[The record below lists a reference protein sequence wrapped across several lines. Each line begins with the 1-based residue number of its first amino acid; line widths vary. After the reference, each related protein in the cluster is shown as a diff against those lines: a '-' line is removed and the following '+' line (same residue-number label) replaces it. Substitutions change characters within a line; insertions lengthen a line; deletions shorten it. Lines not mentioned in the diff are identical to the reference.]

1 MPTFYQ
7 EAEIDVDVDEF
18 LDCCSRREKE
28 QLIKALKKG
37 DLWAE
42 TPSETANV
50 MDLQWNEALA
60 KLANARLRLTN
71 EEEELIKKIANR
83 F

>member
-50 MDLQWNEALA
+50 MELEWNEVLKNEFKRIYNGQ
-60 KLANARLRLTN
+60 KL
-71 EEEELIKKIANR
+71 
-83 F
+83 